1 MGESEGMCGGGAD
14 VGAPRRGSSA
24 QIGAERSMFFFEQ
37 ERKGPQMISIWAA
50 EHVGLKSTRARLG
63 SLLSS
68 SAGRLEAGSLPAGRF
83 DAGAGAAAA
92 AAAARPS
99 SASAADAS
107 GGLGFGAGGR
117 RFSRTTRHNLSGSS
131 LVK

>member
-1 MGESEGMCGGGAD
+1 
-14 VGAPRRGSSA
+14 
-24 QIGAERSMFFFEQ
+24 
-37 ERKGPQMISIWAA
+37 MISIWAA
-50 EHVGLKSTRARLG
+50 EHVGLRSWRGRFG
-63 SLLSS
+63 SSLLASLVSS
-68 SAGRLEAGSLPAGRF
+68 AGRF

-117 RFSRTTRHNLSGSS
+117 RFSRTTLHNLSGSS

>member
-1 MGESEGMCGGGAD
+1 MDSSKRASDDIDLGRGARR
-14 VGAPRRGSSA
+14 APVNASA
-24 QIGAERSMFFFEQ
+24 FRFFFAGVV
-37 ERKGPQMISIWAA
+37 R
-50 EHVGLKSTRARLG
+50 RALV
-63 SLLSS
+63 SS
-68 SAGRLEAGSLPAGRF
+68 AGRF

-117 RFSRTTRHNLSGSS
+117 RFSRTTLHNLSGSS
-131 LVK
+131 RVKCGCTNRAVRAWSGATARLVPLSMLNCRGSSCA

>member
-1 MGESEGMCGGGAD
+1 
-14 VGAPRRGSSA
+14 
-24 QIGAERSMFFFEQ
+24 MFFFEQ

-68 SAGRLEAGSLPAGRF
+68 SAGRLEAGSSSAGRF

-117 RFSRTTRHNLSGSS
+117 RFSRTTLHNLSGSS
-131 LVK
+131 LVKWGCTNRAVRAWSGATALDVPLSMRNE